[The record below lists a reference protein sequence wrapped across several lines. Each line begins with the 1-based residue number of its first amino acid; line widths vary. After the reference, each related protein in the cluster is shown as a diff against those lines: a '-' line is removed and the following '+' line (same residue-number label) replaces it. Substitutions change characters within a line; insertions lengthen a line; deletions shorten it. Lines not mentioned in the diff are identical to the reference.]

1 MRSYLKNTQHKAEL
15 ADGSSGRVQIPVPP
29 KTKKNPNNNNKNQT
43 LCNINDM
50 I

>member
-29 KTKKNPNNNNKNQT
+29 KTKKELWEDLKV
-43 LCNINDM
+43 LRLESISA
-50 I
+50 